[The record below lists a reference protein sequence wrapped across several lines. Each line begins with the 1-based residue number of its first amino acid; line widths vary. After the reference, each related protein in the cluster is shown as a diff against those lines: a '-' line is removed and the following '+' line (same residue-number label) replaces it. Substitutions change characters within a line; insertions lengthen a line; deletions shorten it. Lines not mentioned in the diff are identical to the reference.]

1 MNNNVWPLTG
11 NTEMNE
17 RHNHRSL
24 DWIAP
29 GLNEAINNAR
39 RLVESYLSGNNDKAK
54 LLECSVILTD
64 VHAALERID
73 LPSACLLTEQLTIL
87 ISVIVEDRCVVAEEA
102 YQALLG
108 GMAQLPSYLIRIR
121 SNQREQLSE
130 VIAIINDVRAA
141 SNLPLMLDKHVFAL
155 PDSQTAELFAQTS
168 CYVDKD
174 QAQILLTQCQ
184 TTLASVSKQ
193 SDNYRQT
200 VESLNDS
207 LNNLSMAFAADES
220 ASSVVV
226 NKVISDKLFSCLQTL
241 LLAAKADSSCFSLSA
256 KYALTSGFK
265 LVQMFLQADANA
277 DFDQQFSD
285 HVLSELLFSIAI
297 ADSNVEAVK
306 AFQQQYG
313 LLAALS
319 IEHPSEL
326 LNLGTPDADTM
337 DVVFDGLCSDLSV
350 LKNALERRAE
360 SAANAVSFEEMA
372 AMASTLKYT
381 MQLAQYGGWAEKMQS
396 VGSQLTQMHESDS
409 SGDADQ
415 TSAIQNIAEQLH
427 AVEYGLRQ
435 LHLGGSRSESEISA
449 LHEAKKSIALIR
461 ENLAARSA
469 SEINFFEDE
478 QLLDFDPL
486 KDISQQLKQVVGAM
500 QMMSIGSLVNAIN
513 CAEIY
518 LQQTIIAGKNEE
530 AADKLIDALA
540 AIESYIEAA
549 KYQQQ
554 DRVADWLAAAID
566 LLGGSSPAA
575 VTSQINASSEANSE
589 TNSAAASALDTSNV
603 EDAPALT
610 ISSERQTLDVEL
622 DEDIVEI
629 FLEEAEEVIESLLE
643 NVGVWAAELQNDE
656 RMADIRR
663 GFHTLKGSG
672 RMAGAEHVGDVAWS
686 IENLINRMSD
696 GSMPIDQPRADLVVE
711 AVAYMPHLVESFNQR
726 LIPFAAPMQSMIDR
740 ALILTDNK
748 DGTVEAGVTLNL
760 LEAAQSVQVTSIPNN
775 SEVSETAAVD
785 TSATEMEITELT
797 PAEESVPVL
806 SDELPIVTEDTTEAI
821 GDEIVDESSEQPNEE
836 ISEEFLQALPD
847 YQEPE
852 HDAIE
857 LSSFENF
864 TGEAQE
870 DDLGDT
876 DLNQTDASSEATAD
890 ADNTEAEELPT
901 VELNEEMLS
910 TADEAEE
917 LVFADSA
924 EDDHYLQAIF
934 ISELEVQLS
943 VLHGYLDT
951 CNTGSTTYPSE
962 AVERALHTIVG
973 GARIAANQLIAE
985 LFAPA
990 EILVSL
996 IRKRGAIHSSELQLL
1011 ENVCQC
1017 TQTLLNTGCLG
1028 QVKPADEQ
1036 QALEFVDQLNQAVA
1050 DDLENAGD
1058 EKDMV
1063 VDNDLIFDANGFLQ
1077 NWRTGGTPGSELE
1090 TMVSVLEQLGQAA
1103 ADGQQDPIE
1112 QHCEALIRTYKC
1124 FAGTDETISYQLDG
1138 SGLHYQAY
1146 NTLLQAHD
1154 ALDDMLDRVAAGQN
1168 VERHPS
1174 LELLEDLLASEQQL
1188 QAQLQRH
1195 AMVDDGKVNEVVVEG
1210 IDQEIVSIFLDES
1223 EDLIEDV
1230 EAGVQQWLSNRKDTS
1245 YLETLLRPL
1254 HTIKG
1259 GARMA
1264 GLEEIGNISHEF
1276 ETLLLSASN
1285 GDIKTDSQF
1294 FKKAGKFVA
1303 ALIASVSDI
1312 RSKLAGGT
1320 AAEAPVDSN
1329 QAAEANNEDE
1339 KRKSEVV
1346 RVSSD
1351 LLEQLVNLAGET
1363 SISRSL
1369 VEEQVSDFSQNIDE
1383 IDSTIERLKEQLRRL
1398 EIEMEA
1404 QIEFR
1409 KEQVESEGQEE
1420 FDPLEM
1426 DRYSQVQQLSKS
1438 LIESASDLKDL
1449 KSTLSE
1455 KTRDMETLLLQQSR
1469 INTSL
1474 QEGLMRTRTVPLSRY
1489 IIPRLRRIVRQ
1500 VSGELDKPVSF
1511 EVNNAGGE
1519 LDRGMI
1525 ERMVAP
1531 LEHVLRNAIDHGIES
1546 DAQRVEQGK
1555 PEQGAIR
1562 LNIRREGGDV
1572 VLELSDD
1579 GKGIDVQA
1587 VKKKALAKG
1596 LIDKDSQLS
1605 DEEIMR
1611 FIFDAGISTAKELTQ
1626 LSGRG
1631 VGMDVVQSEIADL
1644 GGSVEMTSKAGQ
1656 GTMFTFRLPFT
1667 VSMNRAL
1674 LVCAGGETLAVP
1686 LDSIEGIVRVSP
1698 FELEEYYGEN
1708 AAEFFYAGQK
1718 YDFSYLGTLINNS
1731 NYQANPDMLS
1741 ALPVLLVRGG
1751 DKFVALQV
1759 DRLLGSR
1766 EIVVKSLG
1774 AQFANLEG
1782 IAGATVLGDGS
1793 VVMIADLVALV
1804 RAEQNL
1810 NNNSNVISLDKSR
1823 DRLLAMVV
1831 DDSVTVRKVT
1841 SRLLERRGMDVVTA
1855 KDGLDAMLQLDDVK
1869 PDFILLDIEMPRMDG
1884 FEVVARIRNDAK
1896 LADIPIIMITSRT
1909 GEKHRERALGLG
1921 ANCFLGKPYQE
1932 AVLFE
1937 AINEVLPSTLI
1948 EEQFG
1953 T

>member
-1 MNNNVWPLTG
+1 
-11 NTEMNE
+11 MNE

-39 RLVESYLSGNNDKAK
+39 RLVESYLSGNNDKEK
-54 LLECSVILTD
+54 LLECSGILTD

-108 GMAQLPSYLIRIR
+108 GMAQLPNYLIRIR

-141 SNLPLMLDKHVFAL
+141 SNLPLMLDKQVFSLAE
-155 PDSQTAELFAQTS
+155 SQTAALFAQTS
-168 CYVDKD
+168 CYVDKAE
-174 QAQILLTQCQ
+174 AQILLTECQ
-184 TTLASVSKQ
+184 TTLAAVSKQ

-200 VESLNDS
+200 LGSLNDS
-207 LNNLSMAFAADES
+207 LNSLSMAFAVDGSEQGS
-220 ASSVVV
+220 ASSVV
-226 NKVISDKLFSCLQTL
+226 ISGKLFSCLQTL
-241 LLAAKADSSCFSLSA
+241 LLAAKNDASCFGLSA

-265 LVQMFLQADANA
+265 LVQMFLQADVNA
-277 DFDQQFSD
+277 EFDQQFSE

-297 ADSNVEAVK
+297 ADSNVEVVK
-306 AFQQQYG
+306 AFKQQFG

-372 AMASTLKYT
+372 AMAATLKYT
-381 MQLAQYGGWAEKMQS
+381 MQLAQYGGWAEQMQS
-396 VGSQLTQMHESDS
+396 VASQLTQMHESDS
-409 SGDADQ
+409 NDDADQ
-415 TSAIQNIAEQLH
+415 TPAIQNVAEQLH
-427 AVEYGLRQ
+427 AVEHGLRQ

-449 LHEAKKSIALIR
+449 LHEAKKSIAIIR
-461 ENLAARSA
+461 ENLVARSA
-469 SEINFFEDE
+469 SEVNFFEDA

-486 KDISQQLKQVVGAM
+486 KDIGQQLKQVVGAM
-500 QMMSIGSLVNAIN
+500 QMMSIDSLVNAIN
-513 CAEIY
+513 CADLY

-530 AADKLIDALA
+530 AADKLIEALA

-554 DRVADWLAAAID
+554 DRVAEWLGTAID
-566 LLGGSSPAA
+566 LLGVSSPTA
-575 VTSQINASSEANSE
+575 VVSRVSASGEADVA
-589 TNSAAASALDTSNV
+589 TVASAVDAASAENT
-603 EDAPALT
+603 PALT
-610 ISSERQTLDVEL
+610 VATERQALEAEL

-643 NVGVWAAELQNDE
+643 NVGVWAVELQNDE

-686 IENLINRMSD
+686 VENLINRMSD
-696 GSMPIDQPRADLVVE
+696 GSMSIDQPRADLVVE
-711 AVAYMPHLVESFNQR
+711 AVAYMPHLVESFSQR

-748 DGTVEAGVTLNL
+748 DGTVEAGVTLSL
-760 LEAAQSVQVTSIPNN
+760 LEAAQAVQVTSISN
-775 SEVSETAAVD
+775 ETAAVD
-785 TSATEMEITELT
+785 TSATEIEITELAI
-797 PAEESVPVL
+797 PEESVPVV
-806 SDELPIVTEDTTEAI
+806 SDELPTLTEDSIEAI
-821 GDEIVDESSEQPNEE
+821 GED
-836 ISEEFLQALPD
+836 ISEELTDEFIEELSQESGEETIQALPD

-852 HDAIE
+852 QDEID

-864 TGEAQE
+864 TGDAQE
-870 DDLGDT
+870 DDLGE
-876 DLNQTDASSEATAD
+876 TDASSEADNSEAD
-890 ADNTEAEELPT
+890 KLPA
-901 VELNEEMLS
+901 VELNEESIS
-910 TADEAEE
+910 TPDEAEE

-951 CNTGSTTYPSE
+951 YNAGSTTYPSE

-996 IRKRGAIHSSELQLL
+996 IRKRCAIHSSEQQLL
-1011 ENVCQC
+1011 ENVYQW
-1017 TQTLLNTGCLG
+1017 TQALLNTGCLA

-1036 QALEFVDQLNQAVA
+1036 QALEFVDRLNQAVA

-1058 EKDMV
+1058 DKDMV
-1063 VDNDLIFDANGFLQ
+1063 VDNDLIFDASGFLQ
-1077 NWRTGGTPGSELE
+1077 NWRTAGTPGCELE

-1103 ADGQQDPIE
+1103 ADGQQGSIE
-1112 QHCEALIRTYKC
+1112 QQCEALIRTYKC
-1124 FAGTDETISYQLDG
+1124 FAGTDETITCQIDG

-1174 LELLEDLLASEQQL
+1174 LGLLEDLLASEQQL

-1195 AMVDDGKVNEVVVEG
+1195 AMVDDGKVSEVVVEG

-1264 GLEEIGNISHEF
+1264 GLEKIGNISHEF

-1303 ALIASVSDI
+1303 ELIASVSDI

-1320 AAEAPVDSN
+1320 ATDSPADSN
-1329 QAAEANNEDE
+1329 QATDVNNEDE

-1346 RVSSD
+1346 RVSSE

-1404 QIEFR
+1404 QVEFR

-1531 LEHVLRNAIDHGIES
+1531 LEHVLRNAIDHGIEA

-1587 VKKKALAKG
+1587 VKKKALSKG

-1611 FIFDAGISTAKELTQ
+1611 FIFDAGFSTAKELTQ

-1718 YDFSYLGTLINNS
+1718 YDFSYLGSLINGS
-1731 NYQANPDMLS
+1731 DYQANPDMLS

-1766 EIVVKSLG
+1766 EIVVKGLG

-1810 NNNSNVISLDKSR
+1810 KNNSNVISLDKSR

-1921 ANCFLGKPYQE
+1921 ANGFLGKPYQE

-1937 AINEVLPSTLI
+1937 AINEVLPSTI
-1948 EEQFG
+1948 VEEQFG